1 MLCVSWH
8 ESSLMFAS
16 SSHDG
21 VVMVWRTDLH
31 VPVHILRGHEAIVYT
46 CVYLPESNRL
56 VTAGNDTLINIWDS
70 KTGLIVKRIPHIQ
83 AGGLRRRL
91 WCASHMA
98 R

>member
-1 MLCVSWH
+1 
-8 ESSLMFAS
+8 
-16 SSHDG
+16 
-21 VVMVWRTDLH
+21 MVWRTDLH